1 MKHAFNVLC
10 TRCLT
15 EPTERRAAFGCPAER
30 LSKQALKDS
39 VTKRTM
45 EKADG
50 ALLLDAMLPRKRK
63 TLYEATQIGKARK
76 QAEVDEI
83 LARKQL
89 LAAKAAKGGS
99 KEQAKGSN
107 ATTPKGKRLKK

>member
-1 MKHAFNVLC
+1 
-10 TRCLT
+10 
-15 EPTERRAAFGCPAER
+15 
-30 LSKQALKDS
+30 
-39 VTKRTM
+39 M

-76 QAEVDEI
+76 QADVDEI

-89 LAAKAAKGGS
+89 LAAKQASEAKGGS
-99 KEQAKGSN
+99 KEEAKGSK
-107 ATTPKGKRLKK
+107 ATTPKRKKLKKST

>member
-1 MKHAFNVLC
+1 VRL
-10 TRCLT
+10 
-15 EPTERRAAFGCPAER
+15 AER

-50 ALLLDAMLPRKRK
+50 ALMLDAMLPRKRK

-76 QAEVDEI
+76 QADVDEI

-89 LAAKAAKGGS
+89 LQAKAASAAKGAGSGS
-99 KEQAKGSN
+99 KAEGKGKGK
-107 ATTPKGKRLKK
+107 ATTPKGKKLKKST